1 MLSGIPAYIIITFL
15 VTVFLTGLLF
25 IRAVKNKT
33 IPVIVLTLWL
43 AVTGIL
49 AFKEFFIETTTTPP
63 PTFIFAVAPAFFFII
78 VLLVTKKGLAFTN
91 TLNLRHLTLLHIIRI
106 PVEVVLYWLAVEK
119 AIPDLMTIEGRNF
132 DIISGITAPAIYF
145 ICFKDTKVINR
156 QLLLAW
162 NFICLGLLLNIVINA
177 ILSAPFSFQQFAFDQ
192 PNIAVL
198 YFPFVWLPSFIV
210 MLVLLS
216 HLVVIIRLLK
226 RRPGP
231 TYQIL

>member
-25 IRAVKNKT
+25 ILAVKNKT

-43 AVTGIL
+43 VVTGIL
-49 AFKEFFIETTTTPP
+49 AFKEFFIETTATPP
-63 PTFIFAVAPAFFFII
+63 MFIFAVAPAFIFILI
-78 VLLVTKKGLAFTN
+78 VMVSKKGHAFTN
-91 TLNLRHLTLLHIIRI
+91 TLDVRSLTLLHIVRI

-119 AIPDLMTIEGRNF
+119 VIPDLMTFEGRNF
-132 DIISGITAPAIYF
+132 DIICGITAPVIYF
-145 ICFKDTKVINR
+145 VCFRGTKVLN
-156 QLLLAW
+156 QKLLLAW
-162 NFICLGLLLNIVINA
+162 NFICLGLLLNIVLHA
-177 ILSAPFSFQQFAFDQ
+177 VLSAPFSFQQFAFDQ

-216 HLVVIIRLLK
+216 HLVVISRLLK
-226 RRPGP
+226 R
-231 TYQIL
+231 

>member
-1 MLSGIPAYIIITFL
+1 MLSGIPAYIIIAFL

-49 AFKEFFIETTTTPP
+49 AFKKFFIETTATPP
-63 PTFIFAVAPAFFFII
+63 MFIFAVAPAFIFILI
-78 VLLVTKKGLAFTN
+78 VMVSKKGHAFTN
-91 TLNLRHLTLLHIIRI
+91 TLDVRQLTLLHIVRI
-106 PVEVVLYWLAVEK
+106 PVEVILYWLAVEK
-119 AIPDLMTIEGRNF
+119 VIPDLMTFEGRNF
-132 DIISGITAPAIYF
+132 DIISGITAPVIYF
-145 ICFKDTKVINR
+145 VCFKDSKVLNKK
-156 QLLLAW
+156 LLLAW
-162 NFICLGLLLNIVINA
+162 NFICLGLLLNIVLHA
-177 ILSAPFSFQQFAFDQ
+177 VLSAPFSFQQFAFGQ

-216 HLVVIIRLLK
+216 HLVVISRLLK
-226 RRPGP
+226 R
-231 TYQIL
+231 